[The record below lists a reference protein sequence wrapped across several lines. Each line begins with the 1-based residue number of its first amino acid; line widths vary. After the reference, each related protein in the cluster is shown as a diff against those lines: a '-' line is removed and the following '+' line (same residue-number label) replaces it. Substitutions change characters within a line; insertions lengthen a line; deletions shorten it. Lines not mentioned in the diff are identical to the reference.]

1 MYTKVYH
8 MFKKL
13 LIPLFCIVYS
23 PLLVSAIDNDTENKR
38 FLWQSTLCESI
49 FKHHVRLLKNTRVA
63 HKPLVVCF
71 SGVPG
76 MGKTHIAKILEEK
89 FSGVRISNDEIRTI
103 IKNFAS
109 PLGAQ
114 WLMQAYLMY
123 FMLSYSAPNK
133 FIILDSSIDRR
144 YAVLLPYLKVKGIP
158 SIVVRLETP
167 YEQVVERLTAREHA
181 GDGVYLKFLDSWYA
195 DYDTCGQCCPVT
207 IVVKNDKNAPL
218 VLDKL
223 FALIGQYLA

>member
-1 MYTKVYH
+1 ML
-8 MFKKL
+8 KKL
-13 LIPLFCIVYS
+13 LLVILCFSYS
-23 PLLVSAIDNDTENKR
+23 PLLVAAADNDAESKR

-76 MGKTHIAKILEEK
+76 MGIPEIAKMVEDRFE
-89 FSGVRISNDEIRTI
+89 GVRISNDEIRTI

-133 FIILDSSIDRR
+133 LMILDSSIDRR
-144 YAVLLPYLKVKGIP
+144 YAVMLPYLKIKGIP
-158 SIVVRLETP
+158 SIVVRIETP
-167 YEQVVERLTAREHA
+167 YEQVVDTLTKREQA

-207 IVVKNDKNAPL
+207 IVVKNNKNTPL

>member
-1 MYTKVYH
+1 MSKNIFFLLACSVY
-8 MFKKL
+8 L
-13 LIPLFCIVYS
+13 PILCS
-23 PLLVSAIDNDTENKR
+23 QNSDAQAQR

-49 FKHHVRLLKNTRVA
+49 FKQHVRSLKNTRIEN
-63 HKPLVVCF
+63 KPLVVCF

-76 MGKTHIAKILEEK
+76 MGKTHIAKLIEEK

-103 IKNFAS
+103 IKTFAS

-144 YAVLLPYLKVKGIP
+144 YQVLLPYLKLKGIP
-158 SIVVRLETP
+158 CIVVRLEAP
-167 YEQVVERLTAREHA
+167 YEQVKERLTEREQA
-181 GDGVYLKFLDSWYA
+181 GQGVYLKFLDSWYA
-195 DYDTCGQCCPVT
+195 DYDTFGQCCPAT
-207 IVVKNDKNAPL
+207 IVIKNDKNAPL

-223 FALIGQYLA
+223 FALIEQYLE